1 MSVGLFSQIICL
13 VVCLYIPLFFKERPW
28 FYWKFSRDHWRALF
42 WWSKCKKLFFDL
54 LLSPGELFWVIFCPF
69 VCFVAF
75 SMFLFFLRT
84 IQLLHIIFCRC
95 CRHYSEYYLFTAS
108 SPPLGAILWYFG
120 SHFGVCSSVFGICS
134 PSYLMEFLQ
143 MLLYYSDSHCNKRN
157 FIAYIPLLGALCKIF
172 GPIFGYL
179 EKYET
184 FS

>member
-1 MSVGLFSQIICL
+1 MEGIIL
-13 VVCLYIPLFFKERPW
+13 VVQMQKII
-28 FYWKFSRDHWRALF
+28 F
-42 WWSKCKKLFFDL
+42 WPVTLPRGAVLSYLLPICVFRCFFDV
-54 LLSPGELFWVIFCPF
+54 P
-69 VCFVAF
+69 
-75 SMFLFFLRT
+75 FFLENHS
-84 IQLLHIIFCRC
+84 IASHYFLQMLSALLRILPFYSIF
-95 CRHYSEYYLFTAS
+95 S
-108 SPPLGAILWYFG
+108 SVLWYFG

-143 MLLYYSDSHCNKRN
+143 MLLYYSDSHCTKRN